1 MRLLQGILLMMQNDM
16 LLPISQCP
24 DNNQKAQVLF
34 TVGRKNLNFTPG
46 KKKKVHSTPH
56 LRLTA
61 LTYNSYKNPLP

>member
-34 TVGRKNLNFTPG
+34 TVGRKNRNFTPD
-46 KKKKVHSTPH
+46 KKKKEKKSTAH
-56 LRLTA
+56 H
-61 LTYNSYKNPLP
+61 TYVSLP